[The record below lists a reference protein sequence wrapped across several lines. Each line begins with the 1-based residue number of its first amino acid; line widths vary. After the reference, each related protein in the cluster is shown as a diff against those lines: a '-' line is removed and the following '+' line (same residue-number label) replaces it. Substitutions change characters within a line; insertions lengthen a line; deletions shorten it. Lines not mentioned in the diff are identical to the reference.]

1 MFFIFIFVIIIILK
15 DSEDVGHSWAKLE
28 LEDGKTVHSRL
39 VVHLFWMLN
48 NTNKKRNLLLI
59 SFDPVVTKAS

>member
-1 MFFIFIFVIIIILK
+1 MFFIFIFVIIILK

-39 VVHLFWMLN
+39 VVYYF
-48 NTNKKRNLLLI
+48 
-59 SFDPVVTKAS
+59 

>member
-1 MFFIFIFVIIIILK
+1 MRVMFLDIKVRLSTNDFYHYLK

-39 VVHLFWMLN
+39 VVHLF
-48 NTNKKRNLLLI
+48 
-59 SFDPVVTKAS
+59 

>member
-39 VVHLFWMLN
+39 VVYYFWMMNQIIIIWSL
-48 NTNKKRNLLLI
+48 
-59 SFDPVVTKAS
+59 